1 MRPRLLQRPDRV
13 HILERPPVWFPLK
26 AHDPGVPG
34 MPPLYRAQTEGGP
47 RTADAGVYPLEEIPA
62 VEPRLPRRF
71 VRHRLPK
78 PYILL

>member
-1 MRPRLLQRPDRV
+1 MSGHLSQRTNRIRV
-13 HILERPPVWFPLK
+13 LERFLIRFPLK

-62 VEPRLPRRF
+62 VEPRLPCRF